1 MEERKVLLEVKN
13 VSKIYGELHALKDVN
28 LTVKR
33 ENGWQ
38 SWDLRVPENPP

>member
-28 LTVKR
+28 LTV
-33 ENGWQ
+33 
-38 SWDLRVPENPP
+38 